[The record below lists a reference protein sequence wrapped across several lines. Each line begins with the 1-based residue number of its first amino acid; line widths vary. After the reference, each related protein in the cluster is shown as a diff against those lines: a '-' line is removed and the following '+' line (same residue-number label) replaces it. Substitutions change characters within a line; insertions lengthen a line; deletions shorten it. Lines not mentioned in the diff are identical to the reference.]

1 MFKEIW
7 KLKKLLSLLM
17 SAFVISSAAIMVTGC
32 NSENGN
38 NNGSNTEKQE
48 INVFNW
54 GEYVSNGE
62 DGTLD
67 TIKSFEEKYNIK
79 VNYTNYESNEEMYN
93 LIKESNSSYDVII
106 PSDYMIAKLIEEDM
120 LEKIDFSNI
129 PNYNNVM
136 EKYKKNDFDPK
147 GEYSVPYCWGVVALA
162 YNKNMVKEKPDS
174 FSVLWDKQY
183 SGNILM
189 FDNSRDAMAIA
200 MRLKGITPTKITKDD
215 IDIASAYL
223 KEQRPLLKK
232 YVMDQVF
239 TEMEGDQA
247 ALAPY
252 YAGDIATMMGNN
264 ENLDYVLPKEGSN
277 LFIDAMCIP
286 KTTKNKALAEKFID
300 YMLDPE
306 VAKANAEYLGYSTPN
321 QAAYDLL
328 DDDIKNN
335 KLIYPDEEYLKK
347 CYTFSNLPTDVYNYM
362 QDEFLKAKV

>member
-1 MFKEIW
+1 
-7 KLKKLLSLLM
+7 M
-17 SAFVISSAAIMVTGC
+17 SALVISSAAFMVTGC
-32 NSENGN
+32 NSENGGGN
-38 NNGSNTEKQE
+38 VNNTEKQE

-54 GEYVSNGE
+54 GEYISNGE
-62 DGTLD
+62 NGTLD
-67 TIKSFEEKYNIK
+67 TIKSFEEKYNVK

-106 PSDYMIAKLIEEDM
+106 PSDYMVAKLIEEDM

-129 PNYNNVM
+129 PNYDNVM
-136 EKYKKNDFDPK
+136 EKYKKNDFDPN
-147 GEYSVPYCWGVVALA
+147 GEYSVPYSWGVVALA
-162 YNKNMVKEKPDS
+162 YNKTMVKEKPDS

-239 TEMEGDQA
+239 TEMEGNQS

-252 YAGDIATMMGNN
+252 YAGDIATMMENN
-264 ENLDYVLPKEGSN
+264 EDLDYVLPKEGSN
-277 LFIDAMCIP
+277 LFIDSMCIP
-286 KTTKNKALAEKFID
+286 KTTKNKALAEKFIN
-300 YMLDPE
+300 YMLEPE

-335 KLIYPDEEYLKK
+335 KLIYPDEAYLKK